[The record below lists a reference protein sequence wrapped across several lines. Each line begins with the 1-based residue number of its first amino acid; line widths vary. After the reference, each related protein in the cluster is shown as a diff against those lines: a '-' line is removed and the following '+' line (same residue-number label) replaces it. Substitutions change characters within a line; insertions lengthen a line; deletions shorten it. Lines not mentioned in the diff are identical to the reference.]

1 MPEYPLRVFTAREAL
16 LEIRRRILLV
26 QKRVSCEDLEDVA
39 KEGLDCSAPENYE
52 TIDRLADRLA
62 EAHEVLREV
71 APHSVE
77 RRIAKGD
84 LDQIAAKAG
93 EAIVLPPDLEAMIER
108 RLGAPRE
115 PIETAEQ
122 VRLQLADILIEGRAQ
137 VLRKMG
143 AEEKPRVRAVLGEVD
158 ELIQAM
164 FEQFAPERWAEE
176 LAMFEAAEAEA
187 EVAKGEDEDAIEVM
201 AKALAQTRARDWEDV
216 PESVKEG
223 YRDQAR
229 VALEAYSE
237 LERERADGAGEVGAQ

>member
-62 EAHEVLREV
+62 EAHEVLRKFHNFEAEV
-71 APHSVE
+71 D
-77 RRIAKGD
+77 G
-84 LDQIAAKAG
+84 LQ
-93 EAIVLPPDLEAMIER
+93 EALALPPDLEAMIER

-122 VRLQLADILIEGRAQ
+122 VRLKLADILIEGRAQ

-143 AEEKPRVRAVLGEVD
+143 VEEKPRVRAVLGEVD

-176 LAMFEAAEAEA
+176 LAKFEAAEAEA
-187 EVAKGEDEDAIEVM
+187 EVEVEVEVEDKDAIEVM
-201 AKALAQTRARDWEDV
+201 AKALAKTRAREWENA
-216 PESVKEG
+216 PELIKEG

-229 VALEAYSE
+229 AALEAYGE
-237 LERERADGAGEVGAQ
+237 LGRERADADEEVGGS